1 VLDLFALDN
10 RGKLFGVYSGTAWF
24 ASPTFVEIPVPTGAT
39 AWTNITAGA
48 HHILALANDG
58 NLYAWGDNEVG
69 QLGLGNGFYYTNA
82 PQLVALP
89 PGKTGWKLV
98 SAGGYHS
105 MATTT
110 DGQLFVWGD
119 NNYGELGLGNNH
131 PNQSTPTVVP
141 NLTNVTAIA
150 AGFYHSLA
158 VTDCQVLAWGMNADG
173 ELGAGFTSPYYP
185 LPIGSQ
191 FNYDICS
198 TNPPLLPVVSITA
211 AGPTAAEGTW
221 LSTLG
226 QSVTNTGQFEI
237 SRAVATASDLEV
249 QFAIG
254 GDAVNGIDYFAI
266 PSSITIPANSNSV
279 SLLVVPTGSTL
290 AVDPSTVVVSLL
302 PDASYQL
309 GNSTNA
315 TVTVIQ
321 YESQPSFPLPA
332 LTLQLFVGTNLSGQ
346 VFEIQSSTNLV
357 DWTDL
362 GAGTNNWGVVTVTET
377 NRGQFRQ
384 RFFRALPVSNP

>member
-1 VLDLFALDN
+1 
-10 RGKLFGVYSGTAWF
+10 
-24 ASPTFVEIPVPTGAT
+24 
-39 AWTNITAGA
+39 
-48 HHILALANDG
+48 
-58 NLYAWGDNEVG
+58 
-69 QLGLGNGFYYTNA
+69 
-82 PQLVALP
+82 
-89 PGKTGWKLV
+89 
-98 SAGGYHS
+98 
-105 MATTT
+105 
-110 DGQLFVWGD
+110 
-119 NNYGELGLGNNH
+119 
-131 PNQSTPTVVP
+131 
-141 NLTNVTAIA
+141 
-150 AGFYHSLA
+150 
-158 VTDCQVLAWGMNADG
+158 
-173 ELGAGFTSPYYP
+173 
-185 LPIGSQ
+185 
-191 FNYDICS
+191 
-198 TNPPLLPVVSITA
+198 
-211 AGPTAAEGTW
+211 
-221 LSTLG
+221 LG